1 MYRDL
6 VYRPGSDSIAVE
18 TLPYNPSSDDSKV
31 EALGQ
36 AFLNAFIGGPG
47 PEIAGSPS
55 FNIVRPSDVDPGGPE
70 SPEAL
75 ARLAEYLMQR
85 RERGDFDRARQRLMQ
100 QGFPLGGV

>member
-18 TLPYNPSSDDSKV
+18 TLPYDPSSDDSKI

-47 PEIAGSPS
+47 PDVAGSLS
-55 FNIVRPSDVDPGGPE
+55 FDIVRPSDVDPGGPE
-70 SPEAL
+70 SPAAEA
-75 ARLAEYLMQR
+75 ALAEYLRGR
-85 RERGDFDRARQRLMQ
+85 RERGDFDRARQRLIQ
-100 QGFPLGGV
+100 KGFPLSGV

>member
-18 TLPYNPSSDDSKV
+18 TLPYNPSADDSKI

-36 AFLNAFIGGPG
+36 AFLDAFIGGPG
-47 PEIAGSPS
+47 PDVAQFPS

-70 SPEAL
+70 SPEAM
-75 ARLAEYLMQR
+75 ARFAEYLLQR
-85 RERGDFDRARQRLMQ
+85 RERGDFERARQRLMQ